1 MVTFLITVGI
11 VLLSTFVGSAIAWA
25 IAQLML
31 GAIEMGVGRPA
42 VPVEIPVTAP
52 VRQMNRR

>member
-25 IAQLML
+25 IAQIML

-42 VPVEIPVTAP
+42 VPVEVPVTSP
-52 VRQMNRR
+52 SQQVQRR